1 MCYLEV
7 RALAKSS
14 GGDANNTFTPSF
26 TAAAR
31 PVPPSTLSDTAYRIL
46 VHQTVSDCNMF
57 TKIYPFV
64 SEKQQ
69 ASQTNVNL
77 PGSACISVGYF
88 AVSPEGASD
97 VRHI

>member
-57 TKIYPFV
+57 TKIYRFV

-77 PGSACISVGYF
+77 PGSAAFQSDTSLCR
-88 AVSPEGASD
+88 PEGASD